1 MKKSKIIAIVILFFI
16 ILLAIIYGIVN
27 NITKET
33 TSNHQELKDEN
44 LNEVEN
50 TESNLLNVMENSQE
64 INVIEEKIENNVIE
78 NLEVKDTKQQSNTI
92 KESTRNKTTTE
103 QKVNAEQKVNVEQKT
118 TTTTTTA
125 TTNKNTSNKKQETTV
140 SQTKEEKEE
149 NKIKNETQTEV
160 GNPSLAYATYRI
172 ANTTILPEIKAIL
185 EDEISKDKVSVD
197 FGTKVVYG
205 DKSQSYNN
213 TNGFTYMLI
222 ADPTKG
228 KVEGNYTKFPQRV
241 RNTVGALGTYHI
253 YAEDEYTYDGQGLNP
268 KLAQTLVWI
277 YVSFN

>member
-1 MKKSKIIAIVILFFI
+1 MKKSKIIAIVIFSFI
-16 ILLAIIYGIVN
+16 ILLAIIYGIIN

-33 TSNHQELKDEN
+33 TSSHHQELKDEN
-44 LNEVEN
+44 LNKVEN

-64 INVIEEKIENNVIE
+64 INLIEEKIENNVIMG

-92 KESTRNKTTTE
+92 EENTPNKTTTE
-103 QKVNAEQKVNVEQKT
+103 PKVNIEQKITTTIKT
-118 TTTTTTA
+118 TE

-140 SQTKEEKEE
+140 SQTKEEDKKENE
-149 NKIKNETQTEV
+149 VKNETQTEV

-172 ANTTILPEIKAIL
+172 ANASVLPEIKAIL

-205 DKSQSYNN
+205 SKSQCYNN

-222 ADPTKG
+222 ADPVRG

-241 RNTVGALGTYHI
+241 RNVVGALGTYYI
-253 YAEDEYTYDGQGLNP
+253 YAEDEYTYNGQGLNP